1 MNNFKAQDKALNA
14 ARAAVNALTFGT
26 TEWEEAMQVVRT
38 LVEEQNAADNAILN
52 HRCDFSR

>member
-1 MNNFKAQDKALNA
+1 MNKFKEADKALKE

-26 TEWEEAMQVVRT
+26 AEWEAAMQVVRD
-38 LVEEQNAADNAILN
+38 LVVRQNAADNAILN

>member
-1 MNNFKAQDKALNA
+1 MTSFEAQDKALKA

-26 TEWEEAMQVVRT
+26 SEWEAAMRIVRG
-38 LVEEQNAADNAILN
+38 LCEKADAADNALLN

>member
-1 MNNFKAQDKALNA
+1 MNNFKAADKALKA

-26 TEWEEAMQVVRT
+26 AEWDAATQIVRD
-38 LVEEQNAADNAILN
+38 LVEKANSADNAILN

>member
-1 MNNFKAQDKALNA
+1 MNNFKAQDKALKA

-26 TEWEEAMQVVRT
+26 NEWETAMQVVRD
-38 LVEEQNAADNAILN
+38 LCEKANAADNAIIN

>member
-1 MNNFKAQDKALNA
+1 MNNFKAQDNALKA

-26 TEWEEAMQVVRT
+26 PEWEAAMQVVRN
-38 LVEEQNAADNAILN
+38 LVERANAADNAILN

>member
-1 MNNFKAQDKALNA
+1 MNTFQSADKALKE

-26 TEWEEAMQVVRT
+26 VEWEAAMQVVRD
-38 LVEEQNAADNAILN
+38 LCEKVNAADNAILN

>member
-1 MNNFKAQDKALNA
+1 MTNFKAADKALKA
-14 ARAAVNALTFGT
+14 ARASVNALTFGT
-26 TEWEEAMQVVRT
+26 AEWEAAMQIVRN

>member
-1 MNNFKAQDKALNA
+1 MNNFKAADKALKA

-26 TEWEEAMQVVRT
+26 AEWEAAMAVVRELT
-38 LVEEQNAADNAILN
+38 EKANAADNAIIN

>member
-1 MNNFKAQDKALNA
+1 MSNFKTADKALKE

-26 TEWEEAMQVVRT
+26 PEWDAATQIVRD
-38 LVEEQNAADNAILN
+38 LVEKANSADNAILN

>member
-1 MNNFKAQDKALNA
+1 MNNFKAQDKALKA

-26 TEWEEAMQVVRT
+26 SEWEDAMQIVRD
-38 LVEEQNAADNAILN
+38 LVDAHNAADNAILN

>member
-1 MNNFKAQDKALNA
+1 MTNFEANDKALKA

-26 TEWEEAMQVVRT
+26 AEWEAAMQVVRD
-38 LVEEQNAADNAILN
+38 LVESDSAADNAILN